1 MERHILRV
9 RSRRINLQ
17 KVMGLPT
24 AGILSL
30 VVAGVLSLRTAY
42 EATAPD
48 GPLAGLHWA

>member
-9 RSRRINLQ
+9 RSRRVNLQ
-17 KVMGLPT
+17 VMGLPA